1 MREIFYHI
9 ATWFNVPEH
18 ILEVEKKYPTEG
30 ITIYVDS
37 DDVKR
42 REGDHKEAL
51 EKIKYHC
58 EIFNKELKVDY
69 LNSQNIEENTVHM
82 GKELLKLINKGY
94 DIIINISGGRRALS
108 MSLFYASILVRF
120 LPMANSVKFLT
131 TIKPEKRDIIIL
143 GLPRFPTLSQD
154 DLNILRGVK
163 EGKKI
168 VEIAKLVGKSQSTT
182 VYRLQKLEEE
192 GFITTKIRKRT
203 LTKLGEIILNM
214 LNF

>member
-37 DDVKR
+37 DDVMRK
-42 REGDHKEAL
+42 EGDHKEAL
-51 EKIKYHC
+51 EKIKNHC

-82 GKELLKLINKGY
+82 GKDLLKLINQGY

-143 GLPRFPTLSQD
+143 GLPRFPTLSQE
-154 DLNILRGVK
+154 DLNILRGIK

-192 GFITTKIRKRT
+192 GFITTKLRKRT